1 MGAFSLSIARGDP
14 FESFGGES
22 TFAGAAELLAGFALL
37 VVGLVALTR
46 PRERR
51 LGALLVAASIA
62 WFLVEWNNP
71 GVGSAF
77 VFTAGLVLCVAAPP
91 LIAHVAIAYPEGRV
105 RSRLDRLGLA
115 VAYAGA
121 VLVLGVFAA
130 SVFDP
135 ASRCSQC
142 PRNLAL
148 IHGNHGLYTS
158 VNRFGVRLGL
168 AWSLL
173 LIGVIVAGLVR
184 STPARRR
191 LAAPVALAGCAYL
204 ALVASDFAYSLDLGY
219 LTRDSLDR
227 RLWLGE
233 AAALCALALGV
244 AWAWV
249 RARWTRSSLARL
261 VIEFADAPRPGRL
274 RDALA
279 ALLGDPS
286 LRLAYPLEDGRLVDA
301 RGRTV
306 ELAGEVTPIVHA
318 GREVAQLAHRPGLL
332 DDPALVEEVA
342 AAARL
347 ALENERLQAETR
359 AQLEDLR
366 ASRSRIVET
375 GDTERRRLERDL
387 HDGAQ
392 QRLVGLLL
400 ELRLARSRMGS
411 GPDLALPARI
421 NEAEAELLAALG
433 ELRELAHGIFPAA
446 LEEEGLVAAVEA
458 LAEEAQISLAITA
471 LPEERLDRSVEA
483 AAYFVVSETVR
494 QTAASALAVSAERR
508 NGRLIIDVKGDAE
521 PQPIVD
527 LEDRVGALDGTV
539 EVVRGRNGHV
549 TIRAEIPCES

>member
-1 MGAFSLSIARGDP
+1 MGAFSLSIARSDR
-14 FESFGGES
+14 FDSFGGAS
-22 TFAGAAELLAGFALL
+22 TFAGAAELLAGYALL
-37 VVGLVALTR
+37 SVGLVALAR

-77 VFTAGLVLCVAAPP
+77 VFTAGLVLYVAAPP
-91 LIAHVAIAYPEGRV
+91 LVAHAAIGYPEGRV
-105 RSRLDRLGLA
+105 RSRVDRLGLA
-115 VAYAGA
+115 VAYGGA
-121 VLVLGVFAA
+121 ILVLGLFAA

-135 ASRCSQC
+135 ASLCSQC
-142 PRNLAL
+142 PRNLVL
-148 IHGNHGLYTS
+148 IHGNDGLYTS

-173 LIGVIVAGLVR
+173 VIVLIVADLVR

-204 ALVASDFAYSLDLGY
+204 ALVASDFVYSLDLGY

-261 VIEFADAPRPGRL
+261 VIEFADAPRPGGL

-279 ALLGDPS
+279 ATLADPS
-286 LRLAYPLEDGRLVDA
+286 LQLAYPLQDERLVDA
-301 RGRTV
+301 RGQPV
-306 ELAGEVTPIVHA
+306 ELEGEVTPIVHA
-318 GREVAQLAHRPGLL
+318 GREVALLAHRPGFL

-375 GDTERRRLERDL
+375 GDAERLRLERDL

-400 ELRLARSRMGS
+400 ELRLARSRMVS
-411 GPDLALPARI
+411 SPDPALPGRI
-421 NEAEAELLAALG
+421 DEAEAELVAALG

-446 LEEEGLVAAVEA
+446 LAEEGLAAAVEA
-458 LAEEAQISLAITA
+458 LAEEAHISLTITA
-471 LPEERLDRSVEA
+471 IPGERLDRSVEA

-494 QTAASALAVSAERR
+494 QTAASALMVSAERR

-521 PQPIVD
+521 PEPIVD
-527 LEDRVGALDGTV
+527 LEDRVGALDGTAK
-539 EVVRGRNGHV
+539 VVRGEDGQV
-549 TIRAEIPCES
+549 TIRAEIPCE